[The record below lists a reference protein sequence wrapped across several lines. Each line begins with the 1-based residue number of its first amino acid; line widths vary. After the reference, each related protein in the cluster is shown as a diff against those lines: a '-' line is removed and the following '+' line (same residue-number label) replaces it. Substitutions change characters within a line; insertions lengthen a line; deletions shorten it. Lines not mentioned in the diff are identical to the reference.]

1 MKVIL
6 TETVR
11 SLGNIGEI
19 VNVSAGHARNFLL
32 PQGLAVFA
40 DEGNERALANQKRA
54 LGKKITQQKEQAQTT
69 KKQLHDLE
77 IELTKRV
84 GANGKLFGT
93 VTTSELSRELA
104 GRGIDIER
112 RLLSLD
118 SPIKSVGTFSVKAKL
133 FEGVMGEFQVK
144 VDMSPQQRE
153 ELQKKTGAK
162 KRKAAKLTQKDES
175 DQDQLSDE
183 DTAPVADAAQE
194 SDTQAD
200 QQGLNDKPR

>member
-32 PQGLAVFA
+32 PQSLAVFA
-40 DEGNERALANQKRA
+40 DEGNERALENQKRA

-77 IELTKRV
+77 IELTKKV

-93 VTTSELSRELA
+93 VTTNELSRELA
-104 GRGIDIER
+104 GRGIDVER

-162 KRKAAKLTQKDES
+162 KRKAAKLTQKDKS

-194 SDTQAD
+194 SGTQV
-200 QQGLNDKPR
+200 N